1 MSKMTTLTKT
11 AKLFSRI
18 VKSVAPPPKITVS
31 QWADQYRRLAPE
43 SSAEPGQWR
52 TDRAP
57 YQREIMDA
65 VVSPNIEKVVAM
77 TSSQVGK
84 SEVLLNIMG
93 YYIDVDPGPIL
104 LVQPTLETAQD
115 FSKRRISTMLSVTE
129 RLKEKVSDSKTRD
142 INNTIL
148 MKVFP
153 GGFLAIGGANSPAG
167 LASRP
172 IRILLCDEVDRYPT
186 SAGSEG
192 DPIALAERRTMTFW
206 NRKHVYT
213 STPTIKGASRI
224 ELEYELGTQEKWC
237 VQCPSCGNYHFI
249 IMRDIVFKYDK
260 KENRNKTIY
269 MINDVKWRCPTC
281 TKEFDEFT
289 MKKQPAKWIAD
300 NPGAIKRK
308 IRSFKLNAFVSPWS
322 SWEKIVQEFLE
333 VKDDPELY
341 KVFVNTVLGETWE
354 ERGEIEDETV
364 LLDRREHY
372 DAEVPNGVLVLT
384 LAVDTQDDRL
394 EYEVLGWGKDEES
407 WGIEK
412 GIIWGKPDD
421 QGTWMRIDDLL
432 RKEWTRSDG
441 TGMMISCATIDS
453 GGHFTEE
460 VYKYCLQRILS
471 SVFPIRGMGGSG
483 MPVIYKI
490 SRNNKY
496 RLPLVLIGVDSAK
509 TMIMQRLKIERPGP
523 KYCHFPLDEDRGY
536 DFNYFAGLI
545 SEKKVIKK
553 QKGKTVVVWENIA
566 KDKRNEPLD
575 LRVYNLAALKLLN
588 PDFHAIER
596 RIKGN
601 VGNTSVTPQSY
612 DQPKK
617 RRYGVVKRGLEV

>member
-1 MSKMTTLTKT
+1 MD
-11 AKLFSRI
+11 LFSKI
-18 VKSVAPPPKITVS
+18 AKVIAPPPKLTVS
-31 QWADQYRRLAPE
+31 QWADQYRKLAPE

-77 TSSQVGK
+77 ASSQVGK

-93 YYIDVDPGPIL
+93 YYIDIDPGPIL

-115 FSKRRISTMLSVTE
+115 FSKRRISTMLSATE

-213 STPTIKGASRI
+213 STPTIKGESRI

-237 VQCPSCGNYHFI
+237 VQCPGCGNYHFI
-249 IMRDIVFKYDK
+249 VMRDIVFKYDK

-269 MINDVKWRCPTC
+269 VINDVKWRCPTC

-300 NPGAIKRK
+300 NPDAIKRK

-322 SWEKIVQEFLE
+322 SWGKIVQEFLE

-394 EYEVLGWGKDEES
+394 EYEVMGWGKDEES

-412 GIIWGKPDD
+412 GIVWGRPDD

-432 RKEWTRSDG
+432 RKEWTKSDG

-460 VYKYCLQRILS
+460 VYKYCLQRIPS

-483 MPVIYKI
+483 IPVIYKI

-601 VGNTSVTPQSY
+601 VGNISATPQSY
-612 DQPKK
+612 DQPRK

>member
-1 MSKMTTLTKT
+1 MD
-11 AKLFSRI
+11 LFSKI
-18 VKSVAPPPKITVS
+18 AKVIAPPPKLTVS
-31 QWADQYRRLAPE
+31 QWADQYRKLAPE

-65 VVSPNIEKVVAM
+65 VASPNIEKVVAM

-84 SEVLLNIMG
+84 SEILLNIMG
-93 YYIDVDPGPIL
+93 YYIDIDPGPIL

-115 FSKRRISTMLSVTE
+115 FSKRRISTMLSATE

-213 STPTIKGASRI
+213 STPTIKGESRI

-237 VQCPSCGNYHFI
+237 VQCPGCGNYHFI
-249 IMRDIVFKYDK
+249 VMRDIVFKYDK

-269 MINDVKWRCPTC
+269 VINDVKWRCPTC

-300 NPGAIKRK
+300 NPDAIKRK
-308 IRSFKLNAFVSPWS
+308 VRSFKLNAFVSPWS

-432 RKEWTRSDG
+432 RKEWNRSDG
-441 TGMMISCATIDS
+441 TGMMISCATVDS

-460 VYKYCLQRILS
+460 VYKYCLQRISS

-496 RLPLVLIGVDSAK
+496 RLPLVLVGVDSAK
-509 TMIMQRLKIERPGP
+509 TTIMQRLKIERPGP
-523 KYCHFPLDEDRGY
+523 KYCHFPSNEDRGY

-545 SEKKVIKK
+545 SEKRVIRK
-553 QKGKTVVVWENIA
+553 QKGRTVIVWENIA

-588 PDFHAIER
+588 PDFHAIES

-601 VGNTSVTPQSY
+601 VGNTSATPQSY
-612 DQPKK
+612 DQTRR